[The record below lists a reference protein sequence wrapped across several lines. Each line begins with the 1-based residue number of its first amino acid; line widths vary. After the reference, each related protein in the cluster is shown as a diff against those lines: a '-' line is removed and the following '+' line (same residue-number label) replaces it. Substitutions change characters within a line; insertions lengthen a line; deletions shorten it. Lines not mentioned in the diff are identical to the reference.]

1 MKYLI
6 ILALLLCSC
15 TNSSTIREKELS
27 VDTSKVEVKAI
38 TDTIESKTPITFEVQ
53 LEDWE
58 NSDK

>member
-15 TNSSTIREKELS
+15 NNSSIIREKEVF
-27 VDTSKVEVKAI
+27 VDTSKVEVKAV
-38 TDTIESKTPITFEVQ
+38 TDTTESKTPITFEVQ

-58 NSDK
+58 NFNK